1 MLGWVIS
8 SSFVCFGQRQERLSW
23 YLAHVQ
29 VGRDFVHN
37 KNNIKKRQK
46 KKQQTVERRDLFTK
60 PAMSTRFMKGPLNGD
75 EKKIITYNK
84 AHGHKFW

>member
-29 VGRDFVHN
+29 VGGDFVHN

-46 KKQQTVERRDLFTK
+46 KKT
-60 PAMSTRFMKGPLNGD
+60 ANGGAKRPVYQASNVNPVH
-75 EKKIITYNK
+75 EG
-84 AHGHKFW
+84 AP